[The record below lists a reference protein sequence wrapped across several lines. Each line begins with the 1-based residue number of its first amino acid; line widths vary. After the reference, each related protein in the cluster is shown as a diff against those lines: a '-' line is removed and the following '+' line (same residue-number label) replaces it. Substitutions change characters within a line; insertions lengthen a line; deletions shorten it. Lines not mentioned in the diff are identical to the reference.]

1 MFCFLR
7 SPEMVDLYMGKA
19 ITTKA
24 DIWALGCLLYKLCF
38 FSLPFG
44 ESTLAIQSGQYTLPS
59 DTSHSGRNYSKQ
71 LTSLIR
77 YMLEPD
83 PDRRPDIYQV
93 SYVAFKVAQRG
104 ETPVVN
110 LHHSI
115 PLEPE
120 QLMVHLQDPSEVKR
134 ANHPTPKPPGAI
146 LASAKINQQP
156 PLQSVEAGTTVTPR
170 QRPKA
175 SSSITSGIGP
185 IPLPTNGL
193 SRRVLADS
201 MPTAPPVAVP
211 NIAVATNPAA
221 TVPVQQLFPV
231 FPEDPFVESSQP
243 VAVTAPASQGYYN
256 YGYGY
261 PAATAPPAPAGVVAV
276 APTVSPQ
283 PGSLPPSAFDSRG
296 TSQTQSADPLY
307 GTDASPFHP
316 EGGMDCATRNSSI
329 SSSAPRLN
337 PTASRTAS
345 LDPPSSSV
353 TPPASPVPHHR
364 QHRRNMSDTSAFN
377 K

>member
-1 MFCFLR
+1 
-7 SPEMVDLYMGKA
+7 MVDLYMGKA

-24 DIWALGCLLYKLCF
+24 YIWALGCLLYKLCF

-59 DTSHSGRNYSKQ
+59 DASHSGRNYSKQ

-104 ETPVVN
+104 ETSVVN
-110 LHHSI
+110 LHHST

-120 QLMVHLQDPSEVKR
+120 QLLAHLQDPSEAKR
-134 ANHPTPKPPGAI
+134 ANLPTPKPPGAI

-156 PLQSVEAGTTVTPR
+156 PLTSVEGGTTVTPR
-170 QRPKA
+170 QRPKP
-175 SSSITSGIGP
+175 SSMTGGGGGLGP

-193 SRRVLADS
+193 SRRVLNDAI
-201 MPTAPPVAVP
+201 PTAPPPTTAV
-211 NIAVATNPAA
+211 NPAA
-221 TVPVQQLFPV
+221 SVPVQQLFPA
-231 FPEDPFVESSQP
+231 FPEDPFVENSQP
-243 VAVTAPASQGYYN
+243 TAATGPPSAVAAAASQGYYN

-261 PAATAPPAPAGVVAV
+261 PTTPAGVVG

-283 PGSLPPSAFDSRG
+283 PGSLPPSAFDGRD

-307 GTDASPFHP
+307 GTDAAVFRA
-316 EGGMDCATRNSSI
+316 EGGMDCSTRNSSI

-337 PTASRTAS
+337 PAASRTAS

-353 TPPASPVPHHR
+353 TPPSSPTPHHR
-364 QHRRNMSDTSAFN
+364 QHRRNMSDTSAFS